1 MLKGLYVITDEKL
14 TPYENGK
21 IILMVERALKG
32 GAKLVQLR
40 DKSNKEEDL
49 LEIAKDLKNLCKRFG
64 AYFLINDRVNL
75 AYRIEADGVHLG
87 IEDTDLKEVKKILK
101 NKIIG
106 VSCYGD
112 LERAVK
118 AELEGAT
125 YVSFGS
131 FFPSPTKPNAK
142 VVDKNI
148 LISAKKLLRIPVCA
162 IGGITLEKAKELIEL
177 GADLIAVISDIW
189 KAKDIEIQARA
200 YTALFNR

>member
-40 DKSNKEEDL
+40 DKSNKDEDL

-148 LISAKKLLRIPVCA
+148 LVSAKKLLKIPVCA

>member
-40 DKSNKEEDL
+40 DKSNKDEDL

-148 LISAKKLLRIPVCA
+148 LVSAKKLLRIPVCA